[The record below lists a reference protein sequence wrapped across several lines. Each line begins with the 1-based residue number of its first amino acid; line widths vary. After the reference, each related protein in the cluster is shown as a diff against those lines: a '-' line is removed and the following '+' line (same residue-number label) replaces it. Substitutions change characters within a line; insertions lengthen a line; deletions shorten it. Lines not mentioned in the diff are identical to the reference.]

1 MENILIYGGE
11 IINGLGSPSYKSD
24 ILISN
29 SKISAIG
36 NFSNLDNIKKINA
49 KGKIVCPGFIDIHS
63 HADFSIYVDG
73 LCQSAL
79 RQGITTVVT
88 GNCGHGPAPA
98 PNKELAIRNTI
109 GYNEEWKIGIKWSS
123 FQEYLEK
130 LFENKI
136 SMNLAPLVPHG
147 TIRLAAMGPENR
159 KPNSKEISLMEDYV
173 KEAMSAGAIGLSS
186 GLEYAP
192 GQYANEAEL
201 TTLGKVVSKFNGIYA
216 SHIRERGDNFE
227 SAVIEALN
235 VAKNSEIPAQLS
247 HLAPRPY
254 APKNSLN
261 SVLSLIDD
269 SRKNGMQ
276 IGIDT
281 FPDIWGP
288 AHLLDLLP
296 REIIDGTEKEILLRL
311 NDPETALKCEKYIQ
325 NRSNYLLRTGGFD
338 SFFLS
343 NTKSYPEFLEKSLE
357 EISEIFNLNRSETI
371 LKLASADGI
380 DFQNVLIRHIFANQS
395 DLDQLL
401 LNSYCSVE
409 SDGVVGSKSGILKTL
424 AMNRSSFGYAPRFI
438 QEYSIERKLF
448 TLEESIRKMTS
459 LPASSAKISNRG
471 VIKENMKA
479 DIVIMDVNKIKDNT
493 TDSSTMEYPDGI
505 ETVLVNGQIVINDE
519 NHSGIKCG
527 ELVK

>member
-1 MENILIYGGE
+1 LGNTLIYGGK
-11 IINGLGSPSYKSD
+11 IIDGTGTPAYKSD

-29 SKISAIG
+29 SKISAIDD
-36 NFSNLDNIKKINA
+36 FSRLENVKKINA
-49 KGKIVCPGFIDIHS
+49 RGKIVCPGFIDIHS
-63 HADFSIYVDG
+63 HADFSIFVDG

-79 RQGITTVVT
+79 RQGITTIVT

-109 GYNEEWKIGIKWSS
+109 GYNEEWKINIQWTS
-123 FQEYLEK
+123 FKEYLEK
-130 LFENKI
+130 LFDNKI

-147 TIRLAAMGPENR
+147 TVRLAAMGPDNR
-159 KPNSKEISLMEDYV
+159 KPNPKEISLMQDYV

-192 GQYANEAEL
+192 GQYANEKEL
-201 TTLGKVVSKFNGIYA
+201 TALGKIVSKFNGIYA
-216 SHIRERGDNFE
+216 SHIRERGENFE

-235 VAKNSEIPAQLS
+235 IAKYSEIPTQLS

-254 APKNSLN
+254 APKNSFN
-261 SVLSLIDD
+261 NVLRLIDD
-269 SRKNGMQ
+269 ARNNGTK

-311 NDPETALKCEKYIQ
+311 NNPKTTLECEKYIQ

-343 NTKSYPEFLEKSLE
+343 NTKSYPELLEKSLE
-357 EISEIFNLNRSETI
+357 EISKIFNLNRSQTI
-371 LKLASADGI
+371 LKLASADGK
-380 DFQNVLIRHIFANQS
+380 DFQNVLIRHIFANQN

-401 LNSYCSVE
+401 LNSYCSVG

-438 QEYSIERKLF
+438 QEYSIKRKLF

-459 LPASSAKISNRG
+459 LPAISAQISNRG
-471 VIKENMKA
+471 IIKKDMKA
-479 DIVIMDVNKIKDNT
+479 DIVIMNVNKIKDNT

-505 ETVLVNGQIVINDE
+505 ETVLVNGQIVINAE
-519 NHSGIKCG
+519 NHTGIKCG